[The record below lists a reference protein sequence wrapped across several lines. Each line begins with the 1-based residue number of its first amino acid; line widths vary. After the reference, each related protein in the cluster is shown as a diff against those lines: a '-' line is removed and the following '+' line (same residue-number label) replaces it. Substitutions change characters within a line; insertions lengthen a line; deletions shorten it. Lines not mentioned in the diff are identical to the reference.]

1 MPMPYLK
8 EQQTALVTGASS
20 GIGEAT
26 AIALQKTGYKVYAA
40 ARRTD
45 RMKHLQKQ
53 GIITVRLDVSDDTS
67 MKRVVKKIEKE
78 SGTIDV
84 LINNAGYGSY
94 GALEDVPM
102 EEARMQVEVNLF
114 GLARLSQLVI
124 PKMRIRRRGTIINI
138 SSIGGKMGEPFGT
151 WYHTTKYAVEGLS
164 DSLALE
170 LKPFDIHVVIVEP
183 GIIRTAW
190 YEISAANMLKA
201 SDKGPYSQSARKK
214 AASFRR
220 AGESFLASP
229 PEKIA
234 EGIVKILSKK
244 RPKLRYPIGG
254 GARSFMLL
262 RKLTSDRLFYGII
275 GKFL

>member
-8 EQQTALVTGASS
+8 GQQTALVTGASS

-78 SGTIDV
+78 SGMIDV

-190 YEISAANMLKA
+190 YEISAANMLKT
-201 SDKGPYSQSARKK
+201 SGKGPYSQSARKK

-220 AGESFLASP
+220 VGKSSLASP
-229 PEKIA
+229 PEKVA
-234 EGIVKILSKK
+234 EGIVKILAKK
-244 RPKLRYPIGG
+244 KPKLRYPIGG